1 MKATPP
7 FQALSAIRHIYD
19 MYRKISLTLY
29 RQKFDKSSNF
39 LYFKGF
45 LNLENFFYRNLFKIV
60 ILHNTRYCYRG
71 KKFFPQDLVYK
82 HLWIFESTDPQ
93 IYITLSTKCGKLV
106 DNSVFIPLYPQNPQK
121 IQCVYVYSTYPHNP
135 HNYPRQLL
143 SVWGYPQL
151 LWT

>member
-45 LNLENFFYRNLFKIV
+45 LNLENFSTEIFSKSLFYTIQDIV
-60 ILHNTRYCYRG
+60 IG
-71 KKFFPQDLVYK
+71 KIIFPQDLVYK

-106 DNSVFIPLYPQNPQK
+106 ENFGDERVRKLRCVLSSKKYPESLDVEGFIDYN
-121 IQCVYVYSTYPHNP
+121 
-135 HNYPRQLL
+135 
-143 SVWGYPQL
+143 
-151 LWT
+151 

>member
-45 LNLENFFYRNLFKIV
+45 LNLENFSTEIFSKSLFYTIQDIV
-60 ILHNTRYCYRG
+60 IG
-71 KKFFPQDLVYK
+71 KKIFPQDLVYK
-82 HLWIFESTDPQ
+82 HLWIFESTDLHN
-93 IYITLSTKCGKLV
+93 IIHKMWKTCG
-106 DNSVFIPLYPQNPQK
+106 
-121 IQCVYVYSTYPHNP
+121 
-135 HNYPRQLL
+135 
-143 SVWGYPQL
+143 
-151 LWT
+151 

>member
-45 LNLENFFYRNLFKIV
+45 LNLENFSTEIFSKSLFYTIQDIV
-60 ILHNTRYCYRG
+60 IG
-71 KKFFPQDLVYK
+71 KIIFPQDLVYK

-106 DNSVFIPLYPQNPQK
+106 DNYVFIPTLPTESPENTMC
-121 IQCVYVYSTYPHNP
+121 ICLFHLST
-135 HNYPRQLL
+135 
-143 SVWGYPQL
+143 
-151 LWT
+151 